1 VWCSTATSRVECPLW
16 VKSRHQ
22 CMSAR
27 CPPPKAD
34 ILTQR
39 ITDPKTGI
47 AAGYSK
53 QRGRVLRKSSLS
65 SNRVEEEASSE
76 ESSPKIVLGA
86 CHVLLL
92 A

>member
-1 VWCSTATSRVECPLW
+1 MWCSTATSRVECPLW

-22 CMSAR
+22 CMSA
-27 CPPPKAD
+27 PPKAD

-53 QRGRVLRKSSLS
+53 QGGRVLRKSSLS